1 MKSKSVI
8 AAPFIEFTTGPSSAP
23 VHRQLYEGLRKAILK
38 GRLIAGSRLPSTR
51 AMAEQLGVARMTVV
65 NAYEQLLAEG
75 YVEGKVGSG
84 TYVAAALPDEMLRA
98 GDERAQSREI
108 SAARRSRP
116 LSRRGQWLSTVT
128 VLPASPASSFG
139 TKEEYEPRAFQIG
152 LPAVDEFPFALWSK
166 LAAARSRRPPRELL
180 VYNDPAGYQ
189 PLRETVAAYL
199 NASRGAQCEAGQV
212 IVVAGAQQAFDL
224 AARVL
229 LDPGDVAWVED
240 PGYPAVRNALLAN
253 GATVV
258 PAPVDGEGF
267 DLAGALKRRRRARL
281 VYVTPSSQFPLG
293 VTMSLGRR
301 LALLDWAERSSGW
314 IIEDDYNSEYRY
326 AGRPLAC
333 LQGMDR
339 NARVIYVLTFSK
351 TIFPALR
358 LGCVVPP
365 PDLVD
370 AFIAARALA
379 DRQSPSID
387 QATLTDFI
395 AEGHFARHVRR
406 MRALYRERQEVLVE
420 AARRELAGALNLAPA
435 EAGMHLIG
443 WLPEGVSDAT
453 ASLRAAERG
462 VDAMPLSAFRAEP
475 ASAKAAATETTTSAG
490 AIVQGGL
497 ALGYAATA
505 PRQIREGVR
514 RLAEALR

>member
-1 MKSKSVI
+1 
-8 AAPFIEFTTGPSSAP
+8 
-23 VHRQLYEGLRKAILK
+23 
-38 GRLIAGSRLPSTR
+38 
-51 AMAEQLGVARMTVV
+51 
-65 NAYEQLLAEG
+65 
-75 YVEGKVGSG
+75 
-84 TYVAAALPDEMLRA
+84 
-98 GDERAQSREI
+98 
-108 SAARRSRP
+108 
-116 LSRRGQWLSTVT
+116 
-128 VLPASPASSFG
+128 
-139 TKEEYEPRAFQIG
+139 
-152 LPAVDEFPFALWSK
+152 
-166 LAAARSRRPPRELL
+166 
-180 VYNDPAGYQ
+180 
-189 PLRETVAAYL
+189 
-199 NASRGAQCEAGQV
+199 
-212 IVVAGAQQAFDL
+212 
-224 AARVL
+224 
-229 LDPGDVAWVED
+229 
-240 PGYPAVRNALLAN
+240 
-253 GATVV
+253 
-258 PAPVDGEGF
+258 
-267 DLAGALKRRRRARL
+267 
-281 VYVTPSSQFPLG
+281 
-293 VTMSLGRR
+293 
-301 LALLDWAERSSGW
+301 
-314 IIEDDYNSEYRY
+314 
-326 AGRPLAC
+326 
-333 LQGMDR
+333 
-339 NARVIYVLTFSK
+339 
-351 TIFPALR
+351 
-358 LGCVVPP
+358 
-365 PDLVD
+365 VD